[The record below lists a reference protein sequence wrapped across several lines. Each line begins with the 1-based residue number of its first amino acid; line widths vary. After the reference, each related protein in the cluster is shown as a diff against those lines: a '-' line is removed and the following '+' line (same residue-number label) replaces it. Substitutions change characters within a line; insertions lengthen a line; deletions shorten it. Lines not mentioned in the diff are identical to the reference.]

1 MSALRLSAASL
12 GLVAAVSVAAV
23 LSGCRGGTSNEQPLH
38 LAPDMDWQP
47 SRRAQSQ
54 SPIFADHRAM
64 RPIDKHTVA
73 HGFTEEDRAKNL
85 KEDDRFFRG
94 MGKDG
99 KPIARIPFEVNAAVV
114 ARGEERF
121 NIYCAPCHDQTGSGN
136 GLVPRRSGGAF
147 AGMPPFTKDLLR
159 TAPDGEIFQT
169 ITNGKGRMPSYASQI
184 PERDRWAIVSWVR
197 VLQVSQ
203 GGQVDQL
210 TDEEKRKLKPADAVP
225 AAPGGAK

>member
-1 MSALRLSAASL
+1 
-12 GLVAAVSVAAV
+12 
-23 LSGCRGGTSNEQPLH
+23 
-38 LAPDMDWQP
+38 MDWQP
-47 SRRAQSQ
+47 HRRAQSH

-73 HGFTEEDRAKNL
+73 HGFTEEERAKNL

-99 KPIARIPFEVNAAVV
+99 RPIAHVPICTDKQREDGSSACFEKVDAALL

-121 NIYCAPCHDQTGSGN
+121 NIFCAPCHDQAGSGN

-147 AGMPPFTKDLLR
+147 AGIPPFTKDLLR
-159 TAPDGEIFQT
+159 TAPDGELFQT
-169 ITNGKGRMPSYASQI
+169 ITNGKGRMPAYASQI
-184 PERDRWAIVSWVR
+184 SEHDRWAIVAWVR

-225 AAPGGAK
+225 NAPGSGGAK